1 VAGERTLR
9 VGSRGTTFCRA
20 QSNAVIKRLLQASP
34 GSRLD
39 VVDVGSGADGD
50 AIAEAVGS
58 GVCDLHV
65 CGAREVPLELPD
77 DVTMVACTERRD
89 PFDVLIA
96 KDGALLEDLDE
107 GSVVGVVSSRVA
119 VQIGTFR
126 DDLRIE
132 KMEGTVDQLLDRLN
146 AGDVTAFI
154 VAAEEVEVLGWEHAV
169 SEVFPPDILL
179 PAAGQGSFALLAR
192 RSDEEAARVAGA
204 VAHEVTRQVVSAER
218 AFLREL
224 GVRPA
229 DPVAV
234 HGAFEGDT
242 LVLEALLG
250 DEVSGAILR
259 DDLDGSPAEEDA
271 LGIRLAKLFV
281 ADGARDYLAGYR

>member
-1 VAGERTLR
+1 MTGERTLR

-20 QSNAVIKRLLQASP
+20 QTNAIMNRLTQATA
-34 GSRLD
+34 GARLEI
-39 VVDVGSGADGD
+39 VDIGSGADGE
-50 AIAEAVGS
+50 AIAEAIGS
-58 GVCDLHV
+58 GVCDLHI

-77 DVTMVACTERRD
+77 DVTIVGCTERND

-107 GSVVGVVSSRVA
+107 GSVVGVVSARVA

-126 DDLRIE
+126 DDLKIE
-132 KMEGTVDQLLDRLN
+132 KVEGTVDELLDRLN
-146 AGDVTAFI
+146 AGAFAAFI

-179 PAAGQGSFALLAR
+179 PAAGQGSFAMLAR
-192 RSDEEAARVAGA
+192 RSDDEAARLAGA
-204 VAHEVTRQVVSAER
+204 IDHTVTRQVVAAER

-224 GVRPA
+224 GVRTF

-234 HGAFEGDT
+234 HGAFEDDT

>member
-1 VAGERTLR
+1 MTGERTLR
-9 VGSRGTTFCRA
+9 VGSRGTSFCRA
-20 QSNAVIKRLLQASP
+20 QTAAILNRLAEANPEAKLEI
-34 GSRLD
+34 
-39 VVDVGSGADGD
+39 VDVGEGADGE

-58 GVCDLHV
+58 GVCDLHI

-77 DVTMVACTERRD
+77 DVNLVGCTERRD

-96 KDGALLEDLDE
+96 KEGALLEDLDE
-107 GSVVGVVSSRVA
+107 GAVVGVTSARVA

-126 DDLRIE
+126 DDVKIE
-132 KMEGTVDQLLDRLN
+132 KTEGTVDQLLDRLN
-146 AGDVTAFI
+146 NGELVAFI

-169 SEVFPPDILL
+169 SEVFPSDILL
-179 PAAGQGSFALLAR
+179 PAAGQGSFAMLAR
-192 RSDEEAARVAGA
+192 RSDEEAARLAA
-204 VAHEVTRQVVSAER
+204 TISHEVTRQVVAAER

-224 GVRPA
+224 GVRVI

-234 HGAFEGDT
+234 HGAFETDT

-250 DEVSGAILR
+250 DEISGAILR
-259 DDLDGSPAEEDA
+259 DDLDGSPEEEDA